1 MPGNT
6 ENPVTESGNPG
17 SRDAVLCQADGP
29 VAVLTIN
36 RPAARLLQATP
47 RGAEMVN
54 KVAMARDAVID
65 DRLAAIRPADRA
77 TFHAVLWSIVTGDA
91 PQR

>member
-1 MPGNT
+1 
-6 ENPVTESGNPG
+6 
-17 SRDAVLCQADGP
+17 
-29 VAVLTIN
+29 
-36 RPAARLLQATP
+36 
-47 RGAEMVN
+47 MVS

-65 DRLAAIRPADRA
+65 HRLAAIPPADRA